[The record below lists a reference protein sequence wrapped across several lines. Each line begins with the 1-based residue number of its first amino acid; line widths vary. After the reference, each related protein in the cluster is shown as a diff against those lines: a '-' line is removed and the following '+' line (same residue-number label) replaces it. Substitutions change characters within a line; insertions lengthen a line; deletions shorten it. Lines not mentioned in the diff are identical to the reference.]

1 MAIQVS
7 GTQVIGNSREL
18 TNIASVDATTVATLN
33 AGGVGGGGFEPV
45 AVTGTTPSLD
55 VGTYNFFDNGTL
67 TADTTISFASV
78 PTNANWKYSFKP
90 TIASGAWDIST
101 ASYLQN
107 FSVASQETNPT
118 DIFFKPD
125 GTKMYVIGQTGD
137 DVNEY
142 DLSTAW
148 DISTASYLQNF
159 SVASQETTPSDIFF
173 KPDGTKMYVIGYIG
187 DDVNEYDLSTAW
199 DISTA
204 SYLQD
209 FSVAAQEATP
219 QGIFFKPD
227 GLKMYVIGYAGQDVN
242 EYDLSTAWDVTSA
255 SYLQNFS
262 VAAQETGPQGIFFKP
277 DGLKMYVIGYTG
289 KDVNEYD
296 LSTAWDVSTASYLQ
310 NFSVSAQETSP
321 SGIFFKPDG
330 TKMYVIGYTGD
341 DVNEYDLSTAWDVT
355 SASYSQNFSVASQ
368 ETNPIGIFFKPDGL
382 KMYVIG
388 SIGDDVNEYDL
399 GTVTAIT
406 LPAAVVGTPNA
417 TERFT
422 RVTYDFFTM
431 DGGTTVNLIGE
442 EII

>member
-107 FSVASQETNPT
+107 FSVASQET
-118 DIFFKPD
+118 
-125 GTKMYVIGQTGD
+125 
-137 DVNEY
+137 
-142 DLSTAW
+142 
-148 DISTASYLQNF
+148 
-159 SVASQETTPSDIFF
+159 TPSDIFF

-204 SYLQD
+204 SYL
-209 FSVAAQEATP
+209 
-219 QGIFFKPD
+219 
-227 GLKMYVIGYAGQDVN
+227 
-242 EYDLSTAWDVTSA
+242 
-255 SYLQNFS
+255 
-262 VAAQETGPQGIFFKP
+262 
-277 DGLKMYVIGYTG
+277 
-289 KDVNEYD
+289 
-296 LSTAWDVSTASYLQ
+296 
-310 NFSVSAQETSP
+310 
-321 SGIFFKPDG
+321 
-330 TKMYVIGYTGD
+330 
-341 DVNEYDLSTAWDVT
+341 
-355 SASYSQNFSVASQ
+355 QNFSVASQ

-406 LPAAVVGTPNA
+406 LPAAVVGTPTA

>member
-90 TIASGAWDIST
+90 TIVSGAWDIST

-118 DIFFKPD
+118 
-125 GTKMYVIGQTGD
+125 
-137 DVNEY
+137 
-142 DLSTAW
+142 
-148 DISTASYLQNF
+148 
-159 SVASQETTPSDIFF
+159 
-173 KPDGTKMYVIGYIG
+173 
-187 DDVNEYDLSTAW
+187 
-199 DISTA
+199 
-204 SYLQD
+204 
-209 FSVAAQEATP
+209 
-219 QGIFFKPD
+219 GIFFKPD
-227 GLKMYVIGYAGQDVN
+227 GLKMYVVGYAGQ
-242 EYDLSTAWDVTSA
+242 
-255 SYLQNFS
+255 
-262 VAAQETGPQGIFFKP
+262 
-277 DGLKMYVIGYTG
+277 
-289 KDVNEYD
+289 
-296 LSTAWDVSTASYLQ
+296 
-310 NFSVSAQETSP
+310 
-321 SGIFFKPDG
+321 
-330 TKMYVIGYTGD
+330 
-341 DVNEYDLSTAWDVT
+341 
-355 SASYSQNFSVASQ
+355 
-368 ETNPIGIFFKPDGL
+368 
-382 KMYVIG
+382 
-388 SIGDDVNEYDL
+388 DVNEYDL